1 MITVKETPEVIK
13 ILHFLNEIHINV
25 IEKELED
32 ATFLPGLAIAS
43 NCIEIDFDKLLYPGD
58 ILHEAGHLAVTT
70 SEERLLIGT
79 DSMPKEWPSP
89 GDEIVSMLWSYA
101 ALHHLELP
109 AEFVFHPNGYKN
121 DSLWLIE
128 NYTNEI
134 YIGLPLLEWMGL
146 TLSKERASKEGK
158 KPFPTMIKWLR
169 D

>member
-1 MITVKETPEVIK
+1 MIAVKETPEVIK

-25 IEKELED
+25 IEKKLED

-79 DSMPKEWPSP
+79 DSMPNEWPSA